1 MFSQNNMLDVR
12 VQSAVSGWR
21 IIDEDLKKMASTLSI
36 KGREAGVSVNST
48 NSCSKGGYV
57 EETFH
62 AARIGRQ

>member
-1 MFSQNNMLDVR
+1 MAGKKVI
-12 VQSAVSGWR
+12 G
-21 IIDEDLKKMASTLSI
+21 EDLAEIASTPSI

-62 AARIGRQ
+62 AGRIGRE